1 MDPEINETILRL
13 AYEGLRA
20 KYPALNL
27 ADIEKKYSTK
37 DPRDLRD
44 MRYQVQ
50 NNAGALGRDGEVW
63 EKMYANPRQS
73 SGFGRGH

>member
-27 ADIEKKYSTK
+27 ADIEKKYDESVK
-37 DPRDLRD
+37 DWRDLGD
-44 MRYQVQ
+44 MFYQVRS
-50 NNAGALGRDGEVW
+50 NIDKLGRDGEIW
-63 EKMYANPRQS
+63 IKMLVNPRQCMS
-73 SGFGRGH
+73 V

>member
-27 ADIEKKYSTK
+27 ANIEQKYDESVK
-37 DPRDLRD
+37 DFNDLRD
-44 MRYQVQ
+44 MYHQVQ
-50 NNAGALGRDGEVW
+50 INADKLGREGEIW
-63 EKMYANPRQS
+63 EKMYVNPRQCMS
-73 SGFGRGH
+73 A

>member
-27 ADIEKKYSTK
+27 ADIEMKYDESVK
-37 DPRDLRD
+37 DFKDLRD
-44 MRYQVQ
+44 MFYQVRS
-50 NNAGALGRDGEVW
+50 NLDKLGREGEIW
-63 EKMYANPRQS
+63 IKMYLNPRQCMS
-73 SGFGRGH
+73 A